1 MMVLGSL
8 DKFLLGRASTE
19 YVEDVNDEPDDL
31 AFVLTVVKN
40 PAAVADVE
48 LFARLV
54 AVMSVTLSDKRNAIV
69 MRGTIV
75 ASVVEIARSCVKLK
89 LAASVCIDCA
99 KCIFRIASASSENRL
114 HMIDT
119 MPYLAAF
126 LQNSSTGLQEV
137 ACACIQLL
145 CTSSIACEALVTS
158 NGVAALAAL
167 LYTGKRTVLAK
178 ALAALQTA
186 TRDLEVCRLL
196 ALHSAILPLMTLAH
210 NPDGAVAYAAAG
222 VLQNIGRDKD
232 TCKALL
238 DADVVG
244 HMTPLLINDD
254 PMLQS
259 VAVGVILNT
268 HTGDAESREVLKA
281 VLAAVVAGEAIGDVM
296 GMSQQVADF
305 DV

>member
-54 AVMSVTLSDKRNAIV
+54 AVMSVTLSDKRNVIV

-99 KCIFRIASASSENRL
+99 KCIFRIASATSENRL

-126 LQNSSTGLQEV
+126 FAE
-137 ACACIQLL
+137 LL
-145 CTSSIACEALVTS
+145 NWPSRGRLRMHP
-158 NGVAALAAL
+158 AALHVVDCVRGACD
-167 LYTGKRTVLAK
+167 V
-178 ALAALQTA
+178 
-186 TRDLEVCRLL
+186 EWCRRAGCP
-196 ALHSAILPLMTLAH
+196 ALHRQANRPCE
-210 NPDGAVAYAAAG
+210 GARRAADRHA
-222 VLQNIGRDKD
+222 
-232 TCKALL
+232 
-238 DADVVG
+238 
-244 HMTPLLINDD
+244 
-254 PMLQS
+254 
-259 VAVGVILNT
+259 
-268 HTGDAESREVLKA
+268 
-281 VLAAVVAGEAIGDVM
+281 
-296 GMSQQVADF
+296 
-305 DV
+305 